1 VSMLRQPMWKTN
13 LAICVIMVAL
23 VAGYFFYQVQAAS
36 EQFRNNSRE
45 HSKVLAAAVELN
57 IRNALRSNEGLEL
70 IIHDFLNNS
79 AQFIAYLD
87 IIEQFTATEL
97 SAFARE
103 AGLAGITIIAENGKR
118 VSGPENWGPQ
128 LRCDDKAGLVRH
140 GAAQLYSL
148 IYPMGKETSGAP
160 AQGCVVVG
168 FSSLDVDKVEEDISV
183 QSLLDHLGALPGIA
197 AVALVPADPSL
208 PVDGTEPSRLVEK
221 NGQRYSETRIRLGD
235 RDLIVTQ
242 VAGHFAKRLRQ
253 MRIEFF
259 LFVAFLVAFGVLSSW
274 WLYYGERLRLQ
285 ETREYEQQ
293 MARQHEAAALGRAA
307 ATIAHEIRN
316 PLNAI
321 GMGLQRLQLEAEGL
335 DEEHRRLLLAMR
347 EAVSRSNTIITR
359 LQQYVRSFAVTP
371 DLVDIAGLMDN
382 VLRLY
387 APVCAEQGVEV
398 VLDGNGGYT
407 VAGDRGLL
415 GQVFENVVKNAVEA
429 QPRGGFCHIRITP
442 KGDSIA
448 VAVQSGGFTLTEEES
463 GNIFEP
469 YFTTKTQGTGLGL
482 AISRKIVEAHGG
494 TISAAPDPAEQSLT
508 LEIVLPVQQTG
519 TNRATPSTPTEGIP
533 A

>member
-1 VSMLRQPMWKTN
+1 MLRQPMWKTN
-13 LAICVIMVAL
+13 LAICVTLVAL

-57 IRNALRSNEGLEL
+57 IRNAMLSNDGLEL
-70 IIHDFLNNS
+70 IITDFLNNS
-79 AQFIAYLD
+79 AQFIAYLN

-103 AGLAGITIIAENGKR
+103 AGLAGITIISDNGKTR
-118 VSGPENWGPQ
+118 IAGPENWGPQ
-128 LRCDDKAGLVRH
+128 LTCDDPAGLVRH
-140 GAAQLYSL
+140 EAAQLYSL
-148 IYPMGKETSGAP
+148 IYGVETDNPGDPKER
-160 AQGCVVVG
+160 CVIVG
-168 FSSLDVDKVEEDISV
+168 FSSRDVDKVQEDISV
-183 QSLLDHLGALPGIA
+183 QSLLDHLGALPGIDS
-197 AVALVPADPSL
+197 VELVPADLSTIT
-208 PVDGTEPSRLVEK
+208 DATEPSKLVEK

-242 VAGHFAKRLRQ
+242 VAGHFAKRLHQ
-253 MRIEFF
+253 MRTEFF
-259 LFVAFLVAFGVLSSW
+259 LFVAFLVAFGALSSW
-274 WLYYGERLRLQ
+274 WLYYGERLRLK

-321 GMGLQRLQLEAEGL
+321 GMGLQRLQLEAGGL
-335 DEEHRRLLLAMR
+335 DEEHRKLLLAMR
-347 EAVSRSNTIITR
+347 EAVTRSNTIITS
-359 LQQYVRSFAVTP
+359 LQQYVRAFSITP
-371 DLVDIAGLMDN
+371 DQVDIAGLMGN
-382 VLRLY
+382 VVQLY
-387 APVCAEQGVEV
+387 APVCADQGVEV
-398 VLDGNGGYT
+398 VLQGNGGYT

-429 QPRGGFCHIRITP
+429 QPKGGYCHIHIKPQGDRITVV
-442 KGDSIA
+442 I
-448 VAVQSGGFTLTEEES
+448 QSGGFTLTKEES
-463 GNIFEP
+463 DNIFEP

-494 TISAAPDPAEQSLT
+494 TITATPNTLERTLT
-508 LEIVLPVQQTG
+508 LVIELPVRQSG
-519 TNRATPSTPTEGIP
+519 SNRVTPSTPTGGIP